1 MAIGCIHTEW
11 LFRILLKGAFAGRTT
26 LLDLGP
32 QDVQTSRAYLGDSI
46 RRNLRTDPTQLLAT
60 ICEGDAPRRNCQPE
74 YYALFGPTEY
84 KSADLD
90 DDRADYRLDLN
101 RPVGDLP
108 RFDVVTDFGTA
119 EHVYDIAQVFD
130 TIHYLLVPGG
140 LALHCVPAFAFPNHG
155 FYTPNPNLL
164 IEFAR
169 ANDYELVDFS
179 YVDNMF
185 VRERQLALAGEGAIG
200 FDQLPIQLADMSNTQ
215 HFMTK
220 VVLQFHRNILA
231 PQTRAAL
238 AGLVP
243 QLAPDAPYPSE
254 DHHMC
259 FVFDLMFVA
268 MIKPEEHRP
277 LVAPIQRMEGVELV
291 PQRAETRWP
300 GGTLK
305 HDPPSERI

>member
-1 MAIGCIHTEW
+1 MAIGCVHTEW
-11 LFRILLKGAFAGRTT
+11 LFRVHRKGAFDKRTT

-32 QDVQTSRAYLGDSI
+32 QDVQLTRAYLGDSI
-46 RRNLRTDPTQLLAT
+46 RRNLRTDPAALLAA
-60 ICEGDAPRRNCQPE
+60 ICEGDTPRRTCQRE

-101 RPVGDLP
+101 NPTDTLP
-108 RFDVVTDFGTA
+108 KFDVVTDFGTA
-119 EHVYDIAQVFD
+119 EHVYDIAQVF
-130 TIHYLLVPGG
+130 TTMHNLLVPGG

-155 FYTPNPNLL
+155 FYTPNPNLM

-169 ANDYELVDFS
+169 ANGYELVDFS

-185 VRERQLALAGEGAIG
+185 VRERQLSLAGKGTIA
-200 FDQLPIQLADMSNTQ
+200 FDNLPIQLSDLGNTQ

-220 VVLQFHRNILA
+220 VVLQFHQNILA
-231 PQTRAAL
+231 QQTRSAL

-243 QLAPDAPYPSE
+243 HLPSNAPYPS
-254 DHHMC
+254 DKHHMC

-268 MIKPEEHRP
+268 MIKPAEHRP
-277 LVAPIQRMEGVELV
+277 LVAPIQKMEGVNLI
-291 PQRAETRWP
+291 PQRKEIAR
-300 GGTLK
+300 
-305 HDPPSERI
+305 

>member
-1 MAIGCIHTEW
+1 MAIGCVHTEW
-11 LFRILLKGAFAGRTT
+11 LFRIRRKGAFAGRHT

-46 RRNLRTDPTQLLAT
+46 TRNLGTDPAPLLAT
-60 ICEGDAPRRNCQPE
+60 ICEGEHPRRNCQQE
-74 YYALFGPTEY
+74 YYALFGPTKY

-101 RPVGDLP
+101 SPVAELP
-108 RFDVVTDFGTA
+108 LFDVVTDFGTA
-119 EHVYDIAQVFD
+119 EHVYNIAQVFD
-130 TIHYLLVPGG
+130 TMHRLLVPGG

-169 ANDYELVDFS
+169 ANGYELVDFS

-185 VRERQLALAGEGAIG
+185 VRERTLSLAGNGAVA
-200 FDQLPIQLADMSNTQ
+200 FDSLPIQLADMGNTQ

-220 VVLQFHRNILA
+220 VVLQFHCNILA
-231 PQTRAAL
+231 RETHLAL

-243 QLAPDAPYPSE
+243 QLPTNAPYPSHQ
-254 DHHMC
+254 HHMC

-268 MIKPEEHRP
+268 MIKPGEERP
-277 LVAPIQRMEGVELV
+277 LVAPIQKMEGVNLIQ
-291 PQRAETRWP
+291 QRADAR
-300 GGTLK
+300 
-305 HDPPSERI
+305 